1 MGKINIK
8 FGYPTSLEEQELLSE
23 RAIENNCS
31 IETALCFEF
40 RRLLDSLISRKDK
53 NSFFDLIF
61 LVISER
67 SVISPRVGFGVYI
80 ESGYKLP
87 MIVLEDFY
95 LKLENSERIF
105 ITDEFIDELGKIYQ
119 VEFDYEYVGFK
130 RTTIPS

>member
-1 MGKINIK
+1 VGKINIK